1 MTMVHRAAIMVEFAP
16 QPSESA
22 DPADGRLAPIVLKKS
37 ANWRFWIGQCDS
49 ARVLDCA

>member
-1 MTMVHRAAIMVEFAP
+1 M
-16 QPSESA
+16 
-22 DPADGRLAPIVLKKS
+22 PAWPFVFYCLTVKKGPWVNGRFWRIVLKKS